1 MPPKGKPLK
10 SKKATKKRQ
19 VEEAE
24 SEGAQE
30 DDELLAMENGN
41 MPGMDQ
47 EDLSQEEKD
56 EIIYK
61 QLNSNNPRAAVNI
74 TRFSFC
80 KDRGFKAEESNE
92 HLVVHYSVDGDILLQ
107 ESDEARDQQDYKDT
121 KRRTDKQM
129 LEKMNQSIIQ
139 EFGQDNLEGDPVSQ
153 AISLRNQFFYQ
164 ERTSQTFNLPLREKG
179 YKTNPPVTSTFSVE
193 TTQWMIYD
201 AYMKQY
207 LDQQRAELEEQA
219 KTKGKDKKTQ
229 QVVQVTQEDPLY
241 SSSMKRAL
249 KIMERMIVQNA
260 EEAQFEDYKYYED
273 TTEDLENS
281 AYGSVLPLWR
291 FTTEKSRRKNVTAIA
306 WNPQYKDLFAV
317 AYGSYDFLKP
327 TSGLICC
334 FTIKNPTWPEYSFTT
349 ESGVMCIDFHPH
361 APALISVG
369 CYDGT
374 VMVFDI
380 RLKTN
385 NKPIY

>member
-139 EFGQDNLEGDPVSQ
+139 EFGQDNCKCFKYQFSFKRFKS
-153 AISLRNQFFYQ
+153 ALR
-164 ERTSQTFNLPLREKG
+164 
-179 YKTNPPVTSTFSVE
+179 
-193 TTQWMIYD
+193 
-201 AYMKQY
+201 
-207 LDQQRAELEEQA
+207 
-219 KTKGKDKKTQ
+219 
-229 QVVQVTQEDPLY
+229 
-241 SSSMKRAL
+241 
-249 KIMERMIVQNA
+249 IMA
-260 EEAQFEDYKYYED
+260 
-273 TTEDLENS
+273 
-281 AYGSVLPLWR
+281 G
-291 FTTEKSRRKNVTAIA
+291 
-306 WNPQYKDLFAV
+306 
-317 AYGSYDFLKP
+317 
-327 TSGLICC
+327 
-334 FTIKNPTWPEYSFTT
+334 
-349 ESGVMCIDFHPH
+349 
-361 APALISVG
+361 
-369 CYDGT
+369 
-374 VMVFDI
+374 
-380 RLKTN
+380 
-385 NKPIY
+385 